1 MPLDV
6 QFDIDNT
13 TNYWSA
19 GQIVT
24 TGATDTN
31 KRLVLGFDTTNNV
44 GFIQPYINGTGY
56 NNLLLDPAGG
66 NVGIGNLNPSYKLDV
81 TGQARFTG
89 NYTTSDRRL
98 KTNIA
103 DIGYGLGDVM
113 KLHPVFFD
121 WKKPVKGE
129 EGRRVGFIAQEVR
142 EVIPELVSIAPDAM
156 QTEAVEYGNVTPV
169 LVKAIQ
175 ELKTDNDDLQAR
187 VATDDAAIAAM
198 KAKLGM

>member
-1 MPLDV
+1 MV
-6 QFDIDNT
+6 I
-13 TNYWSA
+13 
-19 GQIVT
+19 
-24 TGATDTN
+24 
-31 KRLVLGFDTTNNV
+31 R
-44 GFIQPYINGTGY
+44 NGNSIGSV
-56 NNLLLDPAGG
+56 DFPSG
-66 NVGIGNLNPSYKLDV
+66 NVGIGNMSPSYVLDV
-81 TGQARFTG
+81 SGQARFTG

-98 KTNIA
+98 KTNVA
-103 DIGYGLGDVM
+103 DIGYGLDTVM

-142 EVIPELVSIAPDAM
+142 QVIPELVSIAPDAM

-175 ELKTDNDDLQAR
+175 QLKSENDDLQAR
-187 VATDDAAIAAM
+187 VAADDAAVAANDAEIAAM